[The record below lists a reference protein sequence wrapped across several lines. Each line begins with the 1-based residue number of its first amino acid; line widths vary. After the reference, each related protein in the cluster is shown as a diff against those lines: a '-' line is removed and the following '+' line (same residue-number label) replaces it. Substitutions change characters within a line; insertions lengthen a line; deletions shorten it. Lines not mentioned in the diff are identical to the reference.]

1 MAAGDVY
8 NKSDADV
15 DAAETFDMQPSA
27 GTEVVVHNITINT
40 AAASDTCALEYYDGT
55 TAFVSET
62 KTGSG
67 SWMGMFLHCTN
78 GAYYRVNPANAD
90 TKICCDGMY
99 TK

>member
-8 NKSDADV
+8 NKADSDV
-15 DAAETFDMQPSA
+15 DAAEFFDMQPSA
-27 GTEVVVHNITINT
+27 GTEIVVHNITINT
-40 AAASDTCALEYYDGT
+40 AVASNTYALEFYDGT
-55 TAFVSET
+55 TSYTVDT

-78 GAYYRVNPANAD
+78 SMYYRVNPANAD
-90 TKICCDGMY
+90 TKICCDGVY